1 MLKSFLKLA
10 ATTAL
15 ILSIAGCTPATNTT
29 TETVEQGQVE
39 AIMYDQIIDVRTVE
53 EWNEGRLEGAVRIGI
68 ESPDFSAQLEQ
79 LDKTGNYFIY
89 CRSGNRAGQAI
100 EIMRELGFTGELV
113 NGGSVAEASTI
124 LDAHVIK

>member
-1 MLKSFLKLA
+1 MFTKILTLTVS
-10 ATTAL
+10 TAL
-15 ILSIAGCTPATNTT
+15 LVGIAGCAPTNTT
-29 TETVEQGQVE
+29 NNMVEQGQVE
-39 AIMYDQIIDVRTVE
+39 PLMYEQIIDVRTVE
-53 EWNEGRLEGAVRIGI
+53 EWNQGRLEGAVRIGI

-124 LDAHVIK
+124 LDANVIK